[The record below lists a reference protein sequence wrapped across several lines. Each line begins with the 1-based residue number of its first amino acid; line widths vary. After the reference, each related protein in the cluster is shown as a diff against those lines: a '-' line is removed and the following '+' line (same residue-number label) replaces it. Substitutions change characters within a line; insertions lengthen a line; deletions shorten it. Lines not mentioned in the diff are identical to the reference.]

1 MRPLKALAPSP
12 SHASVRPKRADAAR
26 NRAKV
31 LDAARDAFAEDGRE
45 ADVAAIARRA
55 GVGVGTVYRH
65 FPTKEALIQA
75 LVERHFDRLA
85 VTGLECERTL
95 EDPWEAFEQ
104 MIWRC
109 ARLTAEDHGM
119 CEVLAEQSP
128 SALEAAKREGRDLR
142 GMADR
147 LVEAAKAS
155 GQMRADASGEDVGTI
170 MCGFGKVAGAQRAGG
185 PVDWA
190 RFLRLALDGLRA
202 R

>member
-1 MRPLKALAPSP
+1 LPPVASLSTTPSTRPL
-12 SHASVRPKRADAAR
+12 RADAAR

-31 LDAARDAFAEDGRE
+31 LDAAREAFADEGRD
-45 ADVAAIARRA
+45 ADIASIARRA

-65 FPTKEALIQA
+65 FPTKEALIEA
-75 LVERHFDRLA
+75 LVEDHFDRLA
-85 VTGLECERTL
+85 VVGLECERTL
-95 EDPWEAFEQ
+95 SDPWEAFEQ
-104 MIWRC
+104 MILRT

-128 SALEAAKREGRDLR
+128 SAVEAATREKCDLH
-142 GMADR
+142 GMATR

-155 GQMRADASGEDVGTI
+155 GQMRSDATGDDVPTI
-170 MCGFGKVAGAQRAGG
+170 MCGFGKVAAAQRAGR
-185 PVDWA
+185 PVDWQ